1 MRHFGQL
8 AVAQGAEQVAE
19 QALFQE
25 NFVNKGFDD
34 GKVEI
39 AAVFGNDPVGFVA
52 DDGGGGADE
61 IAVQPLL
68 RPLPVGL
75 VIGLHGLD
83 FIERVFQQLGN
94 FSRVFQL
101 FERKQDVL
109 QKTQQCGQMLRHALY
124 SIGKA
129 ARCFGGTVNK
139 FSRSFIPKD
148 FFRRKKLRGNLGALL
163 GRERGENRRQLILPE
178 NIKARLDLVDFTAY
192 GIGDQ
197 IGLLSG
203 GLLVHFSFPCWFF
216 ADAIITA
223 RNIKINN

>member
-1 MRHFGQL
+1 M
-8 AVAQGAEQVAE
+8 
-19 QALFQE
+19 
-25 NFVNKGFDD
+25 
-34 GKVEI
+34 
-39 AAVFGNDPVGFVA
+39 
-52 DDGGGGADE
+52 
-61 IAVQPLL
+61 
-68 RPLPVGL
+68 
-75 VIGLHGLD
+75 HGLD

-124 SIGKA
+124 PVCET

-139 FSRSFIPKD
+139 FSRNFIPKD
-148 FFRRKKLRGNLGALL
+148 FFRCKKLRGNLGALL

-203 GLLVHFSFPCWFF
+203 GLLVHLL
-216 ADAIITA
+216 
-223 RNIKINN
+223 

>member
-1 MRHFGQL
+1 MRLPVKASQIERVEPAFHSGRDGKQVFGGADDFQLAHPLLFTQEGVEQRMRHFGQL

-52 DDGGGGADE
+52 DDGGGSADE
-61 IAVQPLL
+61 IAVQPLF

-109 QKTQQCGQMLRHALY
+109 QKRSSAAKCCGML
-124 SIGKA
+124 
-129 ARCFGGTVNK
+129 C
-139 FSRSFIPKD
+139 IPSVRPPD
-148 FFRRKKLRGNLGALL
+148 ASA
-163 GRERGENRRQLILPE
+163 GR
-178 NIKARLDLVDFTAY
+178 
-192 GIGDQ
+192 
-197 IGLLSG
+197 
-203 GLLVHFSFPCWFF
+203 
-216 ADAIITA
+216 
-223 RNIKINN
+223 

>member
-1 MRHFGQL
+1 
-8 AVAQGAEQVAE
+8 
-19 QALFQE
+19 
-25 NFVNKGFDD
+25 
-34 GKVEI
+34 
-39 AAVFGNDPVGFVA
+39 
-52 DDGGGGADE
+52 
-61 IAVQPLL
+61 
-68 RPLPVGL
+68 
-75 VIGLHGLD
+75 
-83 FIERVFQQLGN
+83 
-94 FSRVFQL
+94 
-101 FERKQDVL
+101 
-109 QKTQQCGQMLRHALY
+109 MLR
-124 SIGKA
+124 
-129 ARCFGGTVNK
+129 RDVNK

-223 RNIKINN
+223 RNIKINNQPSVRHIIINIL